1 MDAVISTCEC
11 SFAFRTLWRTLIR
24 LAVQSSQGAP
34 YPTVING
41 NLFWTNR
48 TQFVPASWANPI
60 PRNLNNSHI
69 QVASRALNLDYT
81 KTRLTTTEAARSSQL
96 LLKSTFSMGSAGHS
110 VKLRNPW
117 IETPLIESRALSKAA
132 GWYAGDLH
140 SSLASLTLLA
150 SQQHIPQTRE
160 PAAVWLL

>member
-1 MDAVISTCEC
+1 MAVDYLKRVQFLKEFEATATASAGCFTIVGRRAFLQRLLTETCLGY
-11 SFAFRTLWRTLIR
+11 S
-24 LAVQSSQGAP
+24 
-34 YPTVING
+34 
-41 NLFWTNR
+41 
-48 TQFVPASWANPI
+48 NPKF
-60 PRNLNNSHI
+60 PRNLNNSHN
-69 QVASRALNLDYT
+69 QAACRALNLDCT
-81 KTRLTTTEAARSSQL
+81 KTGLTSTEAVGSSQL

-140 SSLASLTLLA
+140 STLASLTLLT
-150 SQQHIPQTRE
+150 SQQRIPQTRE